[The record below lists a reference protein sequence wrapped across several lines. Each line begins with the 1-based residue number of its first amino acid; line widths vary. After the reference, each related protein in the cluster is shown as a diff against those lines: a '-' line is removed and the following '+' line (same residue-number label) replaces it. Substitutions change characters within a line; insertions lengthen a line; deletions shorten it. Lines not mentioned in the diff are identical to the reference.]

1 MSPMVSVPSTPSR
14 ADIAILQQSGNI
26 GLSLLAIDSQKDHG
40 WFLDSGATDHMT
52 FDAFLLHHHCSP
64 ACFTVANASGVPSP
78 VTSVGSIDLTP
89 SLTLD
94 HTLLVHTLLV
104 IY

>member
-52 FDAFLLHHHCSP
+52 FDAFLLHHII
-64 ACFTVANASGVPSP
+64 V
-78 VTSVGSIDLTP
+78 L
-89 SLTLD
+89 
-94 HTLLVHTLLV
+94 LLVLLLLMPV
-104 IY
+104 VCPLRSLVLEALI